1 MRIRPRHGC
10 HTRVQDPWRET
21 GQVAIIPDE
30 WRHGRGQAFSS
41 WLRGD
46 RIYEVSSS
54 SPSTSLSTISS
65 RAPGKI
71 ILSGEQFVV
80 LGAPAVAMAVNLY
93 SKIDVRPS
101 QSGRIEVTADIPL
114 HLVGDA
120 DKRSSSA
127 ENQELLEPLRLAASA
142 TLDHLGTEERSVH
155 VDANCQIPIGAG
167 LGSSASTTVA
177 TISAVAKSRGTR
189 LDRREIFKL
198 AFIPENYLHG
208 HPSGVDQA
216 TCTYGGIIQFRK
228 PSKIKS
234 VNVKRPP
241 MILVCDSGIH
251 RSTKALVGSV
261 VKRSRE
267 QTEGFQTHLEEI
279 NTLSN
284 AVVKALQSEDDNE
297 LGSLMNRNHEL
308 LRQIGVSTPMLN
320 RLVAAARKGGALGA
334 KLTGAGG
341 GGCIIALCADKKAR
355 SRIARELRTRGGT
368 IYNVSLDVRGVD

>member
-1 MRIRPRHGC
+1 MR
-10 HTRVQDPWRET
+10 
-21 GQVAIIPDE
+21 
-30 WRHGRGQAFSS
+30 
-41 WLRGD
+41 
-46 RIYEVSSS
+46 SS
-54 SPSTSLSTISS
+54 SPSTSLATVSS

-114 HLVGDA
+114 HLVSDA
-120 DKRSSSA
+120 DKGSSA
-127 ENQELLEPLRLAASA
+127 GENQELLEPLRLAASA
-142 TLDHLGTEERSVH
+142 TLGHLASKERNVH
-155 VDANCQIPIGAG
+155 VEANCEIPIGAG

-177 TISAVAKSRGTR
+177 TISAVAKSTGNR
-189 LDRREIFKL
+189 LGRREIFKL

-228 PSKIKS
+228 PSKIK
-234 VNVKRPP
+234 VIKVKRPP
-241 MILVCDSGIH
+241 RILVCDSGVH

-261 VKRSRE
+261 VKRSRK
-267 QTEGFQTHLEEI
+267 QTDRFQTHLAEI
-279 NTLSN
+279 TTLSN
-284 AVVKALQSEDDNE
+284 AVVKALKDEDDIT

-308 LRQIGVSTPMLN
+308 LRQIGVSTPKLD
-320 RLVAAARKGGALGA
+320 RLVAKAKKVGALGA

-341 GGCIIALCADKKAR
+341 GGCIIALCADKKTQ
-355 SRIARELRTRGGT
+355 SSIARELRREGGT
-368 IYNVSLDVRGVD
+368 IYNVSIDKQGVF

>member
-1 MRIRPRHGC
+1 
-10 HTRVQDPWRET
+10 
-21 GQVAIIPDE
+21 
-30 WRHGRGQAFSS
+30 
-41 WLRGD
+41 
-46 RIYEVSSS
+46 
-54 SPSTSLSTISS
+54 
-65 RAPGKI
+65 
-71 ILSGEQFVV
+71 
-80 LGAPAVAMAVNLY
+80 MAVNLY

-114 HLVGDA
+114 HLVGDTA
-120 DKRSSSA
+120 KRSSVA
-127 ENQELLEPLRLAASA
+127 ENQELLEPLRLATSA

-267 QTEGFQTHLEEI
+267 QTVRFQTHLEEI

-284 AVVKALQSEDDNE
+284 AVVKALQSEDDDE

-308 LRQIGVSTPMLN
+308 LRQIGVSTPRLE
-320 RLVAAARKGGALGA
+320 RLVVAARKGGALGA

-341 GGCIIALCADKKAR
+341 GGCIIALCDDTKAR
-355 SRIARELRTRGGT
+355 SNIARELRKVGGT
-368 IYNVSLDVRGVD
+368 IYNVSLDVGGVG

>member
-1 MRIRPRHGC
+1 
-10 HTRVQDPWRET
+10 
-21 GQVAIIPDE
+21 
-30 WRHGRGQAFSS
+30 
-41 WLRGD
+41 
-46 RIYEVSSS
+46 VSSS

-279 NTLSN
+279 NALSN

>member
-1 MRIRPRHGC
+1 M
-10 HTRVQDPWRET
+10 
-21 GQVAIIPDE
+21 
-30 WRHGRGQAFSS
+30 
-41 WLRGD
+41 
-46 RIYEVSSS
+46 SSS

>member
-1 MRIRPRHGC
+1 
-10 HTRVQDPWRET
+10 
-21 GQVAIIPDE
+21 
-30 WRHGRGQAFSS
+30 
-41 WLRGD
+41 
-46 RIYEVSSS
+46 
-54 SPSTSLSTISS
+54 
-65 RAPGKI
+65 
-71 ILSGEQFVV
+71 LSGEQFVV

-208 HPSGVDQA
+208 KPSVVDHA
-216 TCTYGGIIQFRK
+216 ICTYGGIIQFRK

-267 QTEGFQTHLEEI
+267 QTERFQTHLEEI

-284 AVVKALQSEDDNE
+284 AVVKALQSEDDKE

-308 LRQIGVSTPMLN
+308 LRQIGVSTPMLD

-355 SRIARELRTRGGT
+355 SRIARELRTREGT
-368 IYNVSLDVRGVD
+368 IYNVSLDVQGVD

>member
-1 MRIRPRHGC
+1 
-10 HTRVQDPWRET
+10 V
-21 GQVAIIPDE
+21 
-30 WRHGRGQAFSS
+30 
-41 WLRGD
+41 
-46 RIYEVSSS
+46 
-54 SPSTSLSTISS
+54 SS

-120 DKRSSSA
+120 DKESSA
-127 ENQELLEPLRLAASA
+127 GENQQLLEPLRLAASA
-142 TLDHLGTEERSVH
+142 TLDHLAATDRSIH
-155 VDANCQIPIGAG
+155 LDANCQIPIGAG

-216 TCTYGGIIQFRK
+216 TCTYGGIIQFKK

-234 VNVKRPP
+234 ISVKRPP
-241 MILVCDSGIH
+241 MILVCDSGVH

-267 QTEGFQTHLEEI
+267 QTDRFQTHLGEI
-279 NTLSN
+279 STMSN
-284 AVVKALQSEDDNE
+284 AVVKALQSEDDDE

-308 LRQIGVSTPMLN
+308 LRQIGVSTPRLD
-320 RLVAAARKGGALGA
+320 RLVVAAKKAGALGA

-341 GGCIIALCADKKAR
+341 GGCIIALCDDKKAR
-355 SRIARELRTRGGT
+355 SNIARELRRVEGT

>member
-1 MRIRPRHGC
+1 
-10 HTRVQDPWRET
+10 
-21 GQVAIIPDE
+21 
-30 WRHGRGQAFSS
+30 
-41 WLRGD
+41 
-46 RIYEVSSS
+46 
-54 SPSTSLSTISS
+54 
-65 RAPGKI
+65 
-71 ILSGEQFVV
+71 
-80 LGAPAVAMAVNLY
+80 MAVNLY

-114 HLVGDA
+114 HLVGDTA
-120 DKRSSSA
+120 KRSSVA
-127 ENQELLEPLRLAASA
+127 ENQELLEPLRLATSA

-267 QTEGFQTHLEEI
+267 QTVRFQTHLEEI

-284 AVVKALQSEDDNE
+284 AVVKALQSEDDDE

-308 LRQIGVSTPMLN
+308 LRQIGVSTPILE
-320 RLVAAARKGGALGA
+320 RLVAAARKAGSLGA

-341 GGCIIALCADKKAR
+341 GGCIIALCDDKKAR
-355 SRIARELRTRGGT
+355 SNIARELRKVGGT

>member
-1 MRIRPRHGC
+1 
-10 HTRVQDPWRET
+10 
-21 GQVAIIPDE
+21 
-30 WRHGRGQAFSS
+30 
-41 WLRGD
+41 
-46 RIYEVSSS
+46 
-54 SPSTSLSTISS
+54 
-65 RAPGKI
+65 
-71 ILSGEQFVV
+71 
-80 LGAPAVAMAVNLY
+80 MAVNLY

-114 HLVGDA
+114 HLVGDTA
-120 DKRSSSA
+120 KRSSVA
-127 ENQELLEPLRLAASA
+127 ENQELLEPLRLATSA

-267 QTEGFQTHLEEI
+267 QTVRFQTHLEEI

-284 AVVKALQSEDDNE
+284 AVVKALQSEDDDE

-308 LRQIGVSTPMLN
+308 LRQIGVSTPRLE
-320 RLVAAARKGGALGA
+320 RLVVAARGGGALGA

-341 GGCIIALCADKKAR
+341 GGCIIALCDDKKAR
-355 SRIARELRTRGGT
+355 SNIARELRKVGGT
-368 IYNVSLDVRGVD
+368 IYNVSLDVGGVD

>member
-1 MRIRPRHGC
+1 VR
-10 HTRVQDPWRET
+10 
-21 GQVAIIPDE
+21 
-30 WRHGRGQAFSS
+30 
-41 WLRGD
+41 
-46 RIYEVSSS
+46 SS
-54 SPSTSLSTISS
+54 SPSTSLATVSS

-93 SKIDVRPS
+93 SKIDVSPTA
-101 QSGRIEVTADIPL
+101 SGRIEVTANIPL
-114 HLVGDA
+114 HLVSEA
-120 DKRSSSA
+120 DKGSPAA

-142 TLDHLGTEERSVH
+142 TLDHLTSKERSVH
-155 VDANCQIPIGAG
+155 VEANCEIPIGAG

-177 TISAVAKSRGTR
+177 TISAVAKSTGTR

-228 PSKIKS
+228 PAKIKAIK
-234 VNVKRPP
+234 VKRQP

-261 VKRSRE
+261 VKRSRK
-267 QTEGFQTHLEEI
+267 QTERFQAHLEEI
-279 NTLSN
+279 NTLSDG
-284 AVVKALQSEDDNE
+284 VVHALKNEDDKE

-308 LRQIGVSTPMLN
+308 LRQIGVSTLELDK
-320 RLVAAARKGGALGA
+320 LVAEANKAGALGA

-341 GGCIIALCADKKAR
+341 GGCIIALCAHKKSR
-355 SRIARELRTRGGT
+355 SRIATKLRRLGGT
-368 IYNVSLDVRGVD
+368 IYNVSIDRQGVF

>member
-1 MRIRPRHGC
+1 VRSP
-10 HTRVQDPWRET
+10 
-21 GQVAIIPDE
+21 
-30 WRHGRGQAFSS
+30 
-41 WLRGD
+41 
-46 RIYEVSSS
+46 
-54 SPSTSLSTISS
+54 SPSTSPATVSS

-93 SKIDVRPS
+93 SKIDVMPS

-120 DKRSSSA
+120 DKRSSA
-127 ENQELLEPLRLAASA
+127 TKNQELLEPLRLAASA
-142 TLDHLGTEERSVH
+142 TLDHLASKERSVH
-155 VDANCQIPIGAG
+155 VDANCEIPIGAG

-177 TISAVAKSRGTR
+177 TISAVAKSTGTR

-228 PSKIKS
+228 PSKIKAI
-234 VNVKRPP
+234 NVKRPP

-251 RSTKALVGSV
+251 RSTKALVRSV
-261 VKRSRE
+261 VKRSRK
-267 QTEGFQTHLEEI
+267 QTDRFQTHLEEI
-279 NTLSN
+279 TTLSN
-284 AVVKALQSEDDNE
+284 GVVKALRDEDDNE

-308 LRQIGVSTPMLN
+308 LRQIGVSTPRLD
-320 RLVAAARKGGALGA
+320 RLVAKARRAGALGA

-341 GGCIIALCADKKAR
+341 GGCIIAVCADRKIQ
-355 SRIARELRTRGGT
+355 SSVARELRRDGGT
-368 IYNVSLDVRGVD
+368 IYNVSLDKRGVL